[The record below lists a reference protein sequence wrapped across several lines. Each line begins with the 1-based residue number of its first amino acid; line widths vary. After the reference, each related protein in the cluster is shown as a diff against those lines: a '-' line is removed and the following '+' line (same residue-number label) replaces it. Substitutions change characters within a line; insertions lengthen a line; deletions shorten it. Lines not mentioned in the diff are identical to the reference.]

1 MTLKTSVRVWV
12 DKLQCVDLLVQYT
25 YEVSVCV
32 LTAKG
37 LPKMHTGTGT
47 TVQPKVEVHP
57 GKLQY
62 RGMLGCTYTSRLCG
76 SICA

>member
-47 TVQPKVEVHP
+47 TV
-57 GKLQY
+57 
-62 RGMLGCTYTSRLCG
+62 
-76 SICA
+76 